1 TAPSREAHAEQ
12 SLWATGTERMPL
24 KPFLMQD
31 TFALLTEASLSL
43 VIPFGLDV
51 WHLARLFVT
60 AELIRACVAVGD
72 SLLGEY
78 TGAPKALRI
87 ARHLPLDPASH
98 HQGPGARGAPNGA
111 SLDRGT
117 GHSASAAA
125 GATDAAAAASAASA
139 NNATNQLS
147 ATSCLPQP
155 WVDAPEARDSKL
167 LSLLSGGNDASLLQ
181 DSAPGIQALV
191 VWATRQL
198 QGADGNEETIER
210 LKSAANPVTVAKL
223 VTTLMLPFLRRV
235 ALLFYLQYG
244 IDIASEA
251 PWLLSERQR
260 ALSSKECAQ
269 VLPQSEPECARLL
282 KLLHLPSMH
291 EILDVT
297 AQRNTVLLAESWL
310 RELRLFRRRHK
321 SPVSLGAGYTMAIP
335 MSMPTL
341 YSLVELPD
349 RFEVLFERSAKAFC
363 PRCNGVPSDPALC
376 LLCGGFV
383 CAQSFC
389 CEEDGIGECNMHMRT
404 CGGTVGVYLLV
415 KKCGLLLLHHD
426 NGCFMS
432 APYLDQHGE
441 VDLGLKRGRPL
452 FINRSRYDEMKKL
465 VLTQKIP
472 VFVARKIDQ
481 AFDIGGW
488 VSL

>member
-1 TAPSREAHAEQ
+1 
-12 SLWATGTERMPL
+12 MP
-24 KPFLMQD
+24 
-31 TFALLTEASLSL
+31 
-43 VIPFGLDV
+43 
-51 WHLARLFVT
+51 
-60 AELIRACVAVGD
+60 
-72 SLLGEY
+72 
-78 TGAPKALRI
+78 
-87 ARHLPLDPASH
+87 
-98 HQGPGARGAPNGA
+98 
-111 SLDRGT
+111 
-117 GHSASAAA
+117 AAA
-125 GATDAAAAASAASA
+125 GTTAAATSAKPA
-139 NNATNQLS
+139 
-147 ATSCLPQP
+147 ATSCCVPQP
-155 WVDAPEARDSKL
+155 WVDAPEARDPKL
-167 LSLLSGGNDASLLQ
+167 LSLLSGGNDASLLR
-181 DSAPGIQALV
+181 DSAPAIQSLV
-191 VWATRQL
+191 IWAIRQL
-198 QGADGNEETIER
+198 QGAEYNEETLER
-210 LKSAANPVTVAKL
+210 LRTAANPVTVTKL

-244 IDIASEA
+244 VDIASEA
-251 PWLLSERQR
+251 PWVLSERQR
-260 ALSSKECAQ
+260 AFSSEDYTQ
-269 VLPQSEPECARLL
+269 VLSQSEPECARLL

-291 EILDVT
+291 QILDVT
-297 AQRNTVLLAESWL
+297 AQKSTVHLAESWL
-310 RELRLFRRRHK
+310 RELSLFRRRHK

-389 CEEDGIGECNMHMRT
+389 CEEDGIGECNMHMKT

-488 VSL
+488 RLSIVEQHEDTARIEELINCGQIEELVDQAQDEIGLISRMAEWKAWEPLEEPVPPRQWEYFKKAPATE